1 MINHLFA
8 HLPGFELGIL
18 AGMLAPL
25 MLALGVLAWRQGPL
39 FGATM
44 AWVAMEATRMIA
56 VIHGHSFESPLM
68 VIGTLGAFLVVML
81 LTPRVFDNAPA
92 KLRAAIRAGCSI
104 NALVIALIMASALIW
119 NAHAPSLAAT
129 LYWCLAGGLMV
140 AIFAVLYLREARGIQ
155 RLIAWTWIVGFG
167 VMPTLLI
174 LCSRPLSHTTHSG
187 DELWMVLCTA
197 RLLCIAVMAIALGL
211 AREWVKRPHASPTSA
226 PHRSAPP
233 RPSPAAVAAPN
244 AVRAIAQ
251 GDDLSEQ
258 LDRALRQ
265 LSHAGDMQSQ
275 MGSMMSH
282 ELRAPLST
290 ISAAAQSL
298 ELILSGSGDL
308 VDGRIARIRRSVGR
322 MTDLLD
328 TFFNPERAKSG
339 PLTPMQQ
346 SIDLVELARMVI
358 AAQQLEAAHKLVLDA
373 PEPVIVWCDP
383 SLCTVVARNL
393 MHNAIK
399 YSPANQAI
407 VVQVRTHSDGQAGE
421 LAVVDR
427 GVGIDDNDIGRI
439 FERNYR
445 RAAHREVKGT
455 GIGLYL
461 ARSLC
466 ESQGGQLAVASEVGV
481 GSRFAMILPCKK
493 D

>member
-1 MINHLFA
+1 
-8 HLPGFELGIL
+8 
-18 AGMLAPL
+18 
-25 MLALGVLAWRQGPL
+25 LGVLTWRQGSL
-39 FGATM
+39 FGVTM

-56 VIHGHSFESPLM
+56 VVHGYSFDSPLL
-68 VIGTLGAFLVVML
+68 VICTLGTFLVVML
-81 LTPRVFDNAPA
+81 LTPRVFDNAPTR
-92 KLRAAIRAGCSI
+92 LRTAIRTGCSI

-119 NAHAPSLAAT
+119 DAHAPSLVAT

-140 AIFAVLYLREARGIQ
+140 ALFAVFYLREARGIQ
-155 RLIAWTWIVGFG
+155 RLIAWTWIISFG
-167 VMPTLLI
+167 IIPTLLI
-174 LCSRPLSHTTHSG
+174 LCSKPLSRMTHSS

-197 RLLCIAVMAIALGL
+197 RLLCIAAMVIALGV
-211 AREWVKRPHASPTSA
+211 AREWARRPHASPVGA
-226 PHRSAPP
+226 PHRATQPP
-233 RPSPAAVAAPN
+233 PPPSTAAVPDPMR
-244 AVRAIAQ
+244 VIAQ

-358 AAQQLEAAHKLVLDA
+358 AAQQLEAAHKLELDA

-383 SLCTVVARNL
+383 SLCTVVTRNL
-393 MHNAIK
+393 IHNAIK

-407 VVQVRTHSDGQAGE
+407 VVQVRTHGDGLNGE

-427 GVGIDDNDIGRI
+427 GVGIDENDIGRV

-466 ESQGGQLAVASEVGV
+466 ESQGGRLTVASEVGV
-481 GSRFAMILPCKK
+481 GSRFTMVLPCKK